1 MAKADLKASFG
12 NKVRALREAQRFTQD
27 ELADRIGRS
36 VDTVSNIERGIYAT
50 RIEVAGRIA
59 QALKVDLADLFDFRD
74 NVRPSADR
82 EHRRIVRNLTS
93 LLNDLDT
100 KNLLALRDVIE
111 ASVKLTRVRRSKNI
125 ER

>member
-12 NKVRALREAQRFTQD
+12 IKVRTLREAQRFTQD

-59 QALKVDLADLFDFRD
+59 QALKVDLAELFDFRD
-74 NVRPSADR
+74 NVKPSADR

-111 ASVKLTRVRRSKNI
+111 ASVKLTRGRRSKNI

>member
-12 NKVRALREAQRFTQD
+12 LKVRALREAQRFTQD

-59 QALKVDLADLFDFRD
+59 QALKVDLAELFDFRD
-74 NVRPSADR
+74 NVKPSSDR
-82 EHRRIVRNLTS
+82 EHRRIVRNLTA

-111 ASVKLTRVRRSKNI
+111 ASVKLTRGRRAKNI

>member
-74 NVRPSADR
+74 NVKPSADR
-82 EHRRIVRNLTS
+82 EHRRVVRNLTS

-111 ASVKLTRVRRSKNI
+111 ASVKLTRGRRSKNI

>member
-1 MAKADLKASFG
+1 MVKADLKASFG

-59 QALKVDLADLFDFRD
+59 QALKVDLAELFDFRD
-74 NVRPSADR
+74 NAKPSADR

-111 ASVKLTRVRRSKNI
+111 ASVKLTRGRRSKNI

>member
-12 NKVRALREAQRFTQD
+12 IKVRALREAQRFTQD

-59 QALKVDLADLFDFRD
+59 QALKVDLAELFDFRD
-74 NVRPSADR
+74 NVKPSADR

-93 LLNDLDT
+93 LLNGLDT

-111 ASVKLTRVRRSKNI
+111 ASVKITRGRRGRSI
-125 ER
+125 DR

>member
-1 MAKADLKASFG
+1 MVKADLKASFG

-82 EHRRIVRNLTS
+82 EHRRTVRNLTS

-111 ASVKLTRVRRSKNI
+111 ASVKLTRGRRSKNI

>member
-1 MAKADLKASFG
+1 MVKADLKASFG

-27 ELADRIGRS
+27 DLADCIGRS

-111 ASVKLTRVRRSKNI
+111 ASVKLTRGRRSKNI

>member
-1 MAKADLKASFG
+1 MVKADLKANFG

-82 EHRRIVRNLTS
+82 EHRRIVRNLTA

-111 ASVKLTRVRRSKNI
+111 ASVKLTRGRRAKNT

>member
-1 MAKADLKASFG
+1 MVKADLKASFG

-59 QALKVDLADLFDFRD
+59 QALKVDLAELFDFRD
-74 NVRPSADR
+74 NVKPSADR

-111 ASVKLTRVRRSKNI
+111 ASVKLTRGRRSKNI